1 MKKDKHLLADTN
13 EDTTTGRASLS
24 AWVTSRASQKLPQR
38 AVKMTMMSWTDDT
51 FFHHN
56 PKILPFLT
64 STLKLN

>member
-13 EDTTTGRASLS
+13 VDKTTEWASLS
-24 AWVTSRASQKLPQR
+24 VWVTSRASQKLPQR

-51 FFHHN
+51 FFDDN